1 MTPTTNPMKE
11 TISRPYFQTLRDY
24 GARHPDVV
32 SLMGDLTKSCEAE
45 GFEQDFPERYFN
57 LGMAEQNLIG
67 VAGGMA
73 HEGLRPLVHTFGV
86 FISRRAYDQVQMAIG
101 VTGARVRL
109 MGFLPGV
116 TTPGG
121 VTHQAIDDVA
131 VMGSVPGMT
140 IVDPGDATEI
150 RSVLDATHDVEGPVY
165 ARMIRGDVPVL
176 FEDGMTLGKV
186 RIVSEGTDVAL
197 VSSSVG
203 TWESLVATETLK
215 RAGLSVAHV
224 HLSTLKPLDDPRL
237 LDVLSRVKAVVTVEN
252 HLVDGGLGSAVAVQM
267 AENGIGARLGRLGL
281 HDRYGGAGS
290 LPFLVEQCGFSA
302 AHVVARVGELLD
314 LDLGGTEIDGARG
327 QGEGD
332 LDRQEAL

>member
-1 MTPTTNPMKE
+1 MPEM
-11 TISRPYFQTLRDY
+11 ISRPYYETLKAY
-24 GARHPDVV
+24 GGKHSEVV

-45 GFEQDFPERYFN
+45 GFEEDYPDRYFN

-67 VAGGMA
+67 IAGGMA
-73 HEGLRPLVHTFGV
+73 HEGLLPLVHTFGV

-101 VTGARVRL
+101 VPRAKVRL
-109 MGFLPGV
+109 MGFLPGI

-150 RSVLDATHDVEGPVY
+150 RSILDATHEVEGPVY
-165 ARMIRGDVPVL
+165 ARMVRGDVPLL
-176 FEDGMTLGKV
+176 FEDGITVGKV
-186 RIVSEGTDVAL
+186 RVVSTGTDIAL

-203 TWESLVATETLK
+203 TWEALTAARRL
-215 RAGLSVAHV
+215 RDAGLSVAHV
-224 HLSTLKPLDDPRL
+224 HVSTLKPLDDPQL
-237 LDVLSRVKAVVTVEN
+237 LDVIGQARAVVTIEN
-252 HLVDGGLGSAVAVQM
+252 HLVNGGLGSAVAVLM
-267 AENGIGARLGRLGL
+267 AENGIAARFARLGL

-290 LPFLVEQCGFSA
+290 LPYLVQKCGFSA
-302 AHVVARVGELLD
+302 ADIVATAAGLLELELD
-314 LDLGGTEIDGARG
+314 SSVIDGAPQ